1 MIWDI
6 RLTAKARRNLSKI
19 PLGVRE
25 ALQMLL
31 ADLEYSGPIKSNW
44 PHYGKIS
51 GWKDCYHCHLQKGRP
66 TYVAV
71 WQVVRQ
77 TEKLIEV
84 KYIGTHEKARYDRLC
99 RD

>member
-1 MIWDI
+1 MIWNVG
-6 RLTAKARRNLSKI
+6 LSVKARRNLVKI

-25 ALQMLL
+25 TFQILL

-51 GWKDCYHCHLQKGRP
+51 GRKDCYHCHLHKGRP

-71 WQVVRQ
+71 WRVVSHAERI
-77 TEKLIEV
+77 IEV
-84 KYIGTHEKARYDRLC
+84 IYVGTHEKAHYDRLC
-99 RD
+99 GN